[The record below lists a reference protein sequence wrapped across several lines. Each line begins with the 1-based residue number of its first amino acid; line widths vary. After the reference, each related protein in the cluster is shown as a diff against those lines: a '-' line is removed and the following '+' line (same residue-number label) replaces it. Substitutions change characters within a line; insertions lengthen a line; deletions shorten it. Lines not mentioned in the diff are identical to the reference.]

1 MSGKVSR
8 AEQKRQYRARQT
20 ARYHKLAFIAQ
31 YTEIK
36 CESIYNEAE
45 LFYEKLR
52 KQYPSKT
59 KIATC
64 PEFIAWKSDTIKGQN
79 MEKQMVFTRTETE
92 LHASTTTTTPPPTDL
107 SLNDDMNLNIQLM
120 NPTDDGMHLNI
131 QLMNPTDVEET
142 RTALIFEDIYP
153 SLQQEMNTEIFK
165 EIINEIQESD
175 PNIFNDIDED
185 MNNMIEA
192 EINRSLNEV
201 DPLEKEL
208 LIY

>member
-8 AEQKRQYRARQT
+8 AEQKRQNRARQT

-107 SLNDDMNLNIQLM
+107 SLNGDMN
-120 NPTDDGMHLNI
+120 LNI

>member
-20 ARYHKLAFIAQ
+20 ARYHKLSFIAE

-36 CESIYNEAE
+36 CESIYKEAE

-52 KQYPSKT
+52 KQYPTKT
-59 KIATC
+59 KITTC
-64 PEFIAWKSDTIKGQN
+64 PEFITWKSDTIKGQN
-79 MEKQMVFTRTETE
+79 MEKQTVFTRTETE
-92 LHASTTTTTPPPTDL
+92 LHTSTTTTTTTPLPTDL
-107 SLNDDMNLNIQLM
+107 SLNDDL
-120 NPTDDGMHLNI
+120 HLNI

-153 SLQQEMNTEIFK
+153 SLQQEMDTEILK
-165 EIINEIQESD
+165 EIINEIKESD
-175 PNIFNDIDED
+175 ANIFNDIDED
-185 MNNMIEA
+185 MNDMIED

-208 LIY
+208 LNY